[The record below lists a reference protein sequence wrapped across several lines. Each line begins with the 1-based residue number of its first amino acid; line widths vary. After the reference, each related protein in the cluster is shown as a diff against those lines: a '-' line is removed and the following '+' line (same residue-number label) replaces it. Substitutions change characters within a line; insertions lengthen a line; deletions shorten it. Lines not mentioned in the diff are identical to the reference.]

1 MKRKVEIA
9 LLMLLFIGFKSSAQT
24 AINFQEQFKL
34 TIKKANS
41 AVKIDGVLDESAW
54 NDAEETAQFYRKW
67 PNDIGNP
74 NRQTYVK
81 MTYDDQFLYVSFKAI
96 DTNF

>member
-9 LLMLLFIGFKSSAQT
+9 LLILLFIGFKSSAQT

-34 TIKKANS
+34 TIKKASS

-54 NDAEETAQFYRKW
+54 NDAEETAQ
-67 PNDIGNP
+67 
-74 NRQTYVK
+74 
-81 MTYDDQFLYVSFKAI
+81 
-96 DTNF
+96 